1 MSDIVRRILVP
12 VDFSVH
18 SQHVTRYACELAAR
32 LGARVELLHVVD
44 DPFLARA
51 LGPELYPGGSAE
63 TAEQLVAD
71 ASTKLREAAIA
82 ARRHGAPVQFVVL
95 RGNPA
100 RMIVKQASACDCDVI
115 VMGTHARTGV
125 AHLILGSV
133 AERVR
138 RSAACPV
145 LTLNSVA
152 GQHPDVHDLELASVT
167 V

>member
-12 VDFSVH
+12 IDFSAH
-18 SQHVTRYACELAAR
+18 SQRVTQYACELAAR

-44 DPFLARA
+44 DPLLSRA
-51 LGPELYPGGSAE
+51 LGPDLYPDGSAE
-63 TAEQLVAD
+63 TGEQLVAN

-95 RGNPA
+95 QGNPA
-100 RMIVKQASACDCDVI
+100 RMIVKQASAYDCDVI
-115 VMGTHARTGV
+115 VMGTHARTGL
-125 AHLILGSV
+125 AHLVFGSV

-138 RSAACPV
+138 RSAGCPV
-145 LTLNSVA
+145 LTLNPVA
-152 GQHPDVHDLELASVT
+152 GTHSLVHDLELASVA